1 MATLS
6 NIYIYIYIFHLYT
19 QVHVCVLKEKYLGVP
34 DMKQES
40 VGNSVDVLLFF
51 LKNFLGQ
58 KNMYFCSYLTVPAKT
73 NNPERFF
80 FCKNLQKI
88 IEDLYTKMSE
98 ICIFCAT

>member
-1 MATLS
+1 MYMYVRKNVVTYL
-6 NIYIYIYIFHLYT
+6 LR
-19 QVHVCVLKEKYLGVP
+19 KYLGVP

-51 LKNFLGQ
+51 LENFLGQ
-58 KNMYFCSYLTVPAKT
+58 KNMYFCRYLTVPAKT
-73 NNPERFF
+73 NNPELF

-88 IEDLYTKMSE
+88 IEDLYTKTSE